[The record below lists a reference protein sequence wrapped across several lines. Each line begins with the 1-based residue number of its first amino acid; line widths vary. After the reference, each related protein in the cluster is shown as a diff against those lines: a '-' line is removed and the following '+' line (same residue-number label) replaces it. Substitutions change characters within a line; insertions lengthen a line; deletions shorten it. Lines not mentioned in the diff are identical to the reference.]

1 MHGVNEYAYGLWTAV
16 IFNIFVFGL
25 FTYSAFKPNT
35 KKDWRTLGAFSA
47 FMVALFSEMFGYP
60 LTIYI
65 LTSILG
71 KRYPAL
77 DPFSHAN
84 GHLWVA
90 LAGGS
95 PVLFN
100 ILHPLSNV
108 LIFSGLFIIA
118 IGWKGIHSG
127 SSQLVTNGLYRFVR
141 HPQYSGFILS
151 IIGFLVQWPTIITLI
166 MAPMLLVMYNRL
178 AKKEEKVM
186 IDTFGEEYI
195 EYMKKVPRFIP
206 KKIITFK
213 DLSEI
218 LSVFKRPVQY

>member
-1 MHGVNEYAYGLWTAV
+1 MHGINEYAYGLWIAV
-16 IFNIFVFGL
+16 IFNFVVFSL
-25 FTYSAFKPNT
+25 FAYSVFKPTT
-35 KKDWRTLGAFSA
+35 KREWRTLGAFSG

-71 KRYPAL
+71 KKYPVL

-95 PVLFN
+95 PVLMN
-100 ILHPLSNV
+100 ILHPISNIFIFGG
-108 LIFSGLFIIA
+108 LIIIS
-118 IGWKGIHSG
+118 IGWRGIHSG
-127 SSQLVTNGLYRFVR
+127 SGQLVTSGIYRFVR

-151 IIGFLVQWPTIITLI
+151 IVGFLIQWPTFITLI
-166 MAPMLLVMYNRL
+166 MAPMLFVMYTRL

-186 IDTFGEEYI
+186 IDIFGEEYV

-206 KKIITFK
+206 KIYKSNI
-213 DLSEI
+213 
-218 LSVFKRPVQY
+218 